1 MSRGTRMTYRPY
13 WMPAI
18 FAATLAFGASAVAAD
33 DG

>member
-1 MSRGTRMTYRPY
+1 MTYCPY

-18 FAATLAFGASAVAAD
+18 FATTLAFSASAVAAD